1 MSVDKIRE
9 LFWKLLS
16 LCNAPCLAAMWVYL
30 FEVHWCWN
38 FENNKY
44 TKFSVTWNY
53 HGRRIVHLGMHT
65 WVWSALFA
73 MLWDSLQLL
82 HTAIWPNSC
91 VWMLS
96 FSNKCSWCEDFNFTV
111 HFILIVSPSIKSVLD
126 KERIFIPISCFT
138 YDQIRSLHI

>member
-1 MSVDKIRE
+1 MFDVTQYTPSFSCSMKHMAFYIFSVTESYRKCFYITRGNFMYIVSVDKIRE

-16 LCNAPCLAAMWVYL
+16 LCNALCLAAMWVYL

-44 TKFSVTWNY
+44 TKCSVTWNY
-53 HGRRIVHLGMHT
+53 HGRRIVHLSTHT
-65 WVWSALFA
+65 WVWNALFA

-82 HTAIWPNSC
+82 HTAIWPISW

-96 FSNKCSWCEDFNFTV
+96 FTNAW
-111 HFILIVSPSIKSVLD
+111 
-126 KERIFIPISCFT
+126 
-138 YDQIRSLHI
+138 